1 MPGATRLAS
10 GNELLDVILY
20 LPSVTFPTLAANA
33 SANTTFTIPG
43 VLIGDCISWNVQ
55 GIPAHLTVDNI
66 YVSAN
71 NVIAI
76 TWGTDSTGITGA
88 TVAMV
93 VEVVRGENTVV
104 SGLSGLPSAIF

>member
-1 MPGATRLAS
+1 MPGATRFAS

-20 LPSVTFPTLAANA
+20 LPTVTFPTLGANA
-33 SANTTFTIPG
+33 SAATTYTLPG
-43 VLIGDCISWNVQ
+43 CLIGDCISWNVQ
-55 GIPAHLTVDNI
+55 SIPAHLTVDNI

-71 NVIAI
+71 NTLTI
-76 TWGTDSTGITGA
+76 TWGTDATGITGA

-104 SGLSGLPSAIF
+104 SGLSGLPNAIF